1 MKKSNVFKRSVSLLL
16 LIVIIL
22 TMVPSFAF
30 AKDSDEQ
37 MDGVEEA
44 LNKVLQYY
52 KDNPP
57 SNPDS
62 DWESFVGL
70 WGAGVNLDPNKYD
83 WNPMFEKT
91 IISNEHIR
99 YIFSLLPIGVDPT
112 SFIDRNLFQELLA
125 HPMEVEAKW
134 GSTYKNAFGTI
145 GKHIF
150 AIQALDIGEA
160 LGLDV
165 GNWNAD
171 SKDDAIEWL
180 LNQQDSE
187 GAFGQL
193 NKLDHTGWALIVLSQ
208 YREQQR
214 VQKAIDKAL
223 EYIKSKQNDKGS
235 FVDTDMWGTGENSN
249 TNACV
254 IQGLVALGEDIADPN
269 GKWAKDGKTPIDGL
283 LQFQQEDGSFWWE
296 KNNPGNITMATKQSL
311 IALVDLVNNKSTWH
325 RMKNEIKLPQL
336 EKNRVDELNKL
347 IPQLPSV
354 NNVTLNNK
362 QQIMRLYNMFI
373 QLPDEQKNEVE
384 NRHVLIGLKGKIDT
398 IEKEISELNEAI
410 WKLPGDI
417 NKITLKHKPTILDIM
432 ARYDALND
440 EDKKH
445 VEYYDEV
452 LEAMA
457 MIEKLEQENPADKP
471 GHNKDTDKSM
481 HQNLAKNE
489 NNNIG
494 KNIKKDIIEDTDS
507 KTKPIMDTNKNP
519 KTEDHRIV
527 IILLLF
533 ILSVSTL
540 TIMGIVGKPSRGK

>member
-249 TNACV
+249 TNA
-254 IQGLVALGEDIADPN
+254 
-269 GKWAKDGKTPIDGL
+269 
-283 LQFQQEDGSFWWE
+283 
-296 KNNPGNITMATKQSL
+296 
-311 IALVDLVNNKSTWH
+311 
-325 RMKNEIKLPQL
+325 
-336 EKNRVDELNKL
+336 
-347 IPQLPSV
+347 
-354 NNVTLNNK
+354 
-362 QQIMRLYNMFI
+362 
-373 QLPDEQKNEVE
+373 
-384 NRHVLIGLKGKIDT
+384 
-398 IEKEISELNEAI
+398 
-410 WKLPGDI
+410 
-417 NKITLKHKPTILDIM
+417 
-432 ARYDALND
+432 
-440 EDKKH
+440 
-445 VEYYDEV
+445 
-452 LEAMA
+452 
-457 MIEKLEQENPADKP
+457 
-471 GHNKDTDKSM
+471 
-481 HQNLAKNE
+481 
-489 NNNIG
+489 
-494 KNIKKDIIEDTDS
+494 
-507 KTKPIMDTNKNP
+507 
-519 KTEDHRIV
+519 
-527 IILLLF
+527 
-533 ILSVSTL
+533 
-540 TIMGIVGKPSRGK
+540 